1 MSHTHTHT
9 HTHTHSRQAASPPT
23 HLGAAFCF
31 FIFLHT
37 TVARPIITH
46 SHTHTHTLI
55 LSHKHT
61 GTRPSSASHQLP
73 QAHTYLFSHSPTLM
87 LTVTHRHTFTR
98 NQTHTDT
105 QSWLCTQQVD
115 TCTYV
120 HLNSITSGHCPGQKV
135 TQLQSFTLSHT
146 PVHMCAYTHTHTR
159 ALSHCH
165 LHIHSPMICTPSQCP
180 YPPWTPRLLS

>member
-9 HTHTHSRQAASPPT
+9 HTLASGSVAPYTSWCSILLFYFLAHHSGQTHHYT
-23 HLGAAFCF
+23 L
-31 FIFLHT
+31 
-37 TVARPIITH
+37 
-46 SHTHTHTLI
+46 THTHTLI

-159 ALSHCH
+159 ARFHTVIFTS
-165 LHIHSPMICTPSQCP
+165 IHP
-180 YPPWTPRLLS
+180 

>member
-9 HTHTHSRQAASPPT
+9 HIQSSQAESPPT

-37 TVARPIITH
+37 TVARPTIT
-46 SHTHTHTLI
+46 HTHTHT
-55 LSHKHT
+55 
-61 GTRPSSASHQLP
+61 
-73 QAHTYLFSHSPTLM
+73 
-87 LTVTHRHTFTR
+87 HTFTR
-98 NQTHTDT
+98 NQSHTDT

-120 HLNSITSGHCPGQKV
+120 HLDSVTSGHCPGQKV

-146 PVHMCAYTHTHTR
+146 PVHMCAYMHAHTR

-165 LHIHSPMICTPSQCP
+165 LHIHSPMICTPSLCP
-180 YPPWTPRLLS
+180 YPPWTPRLLSCSLHTVPSG